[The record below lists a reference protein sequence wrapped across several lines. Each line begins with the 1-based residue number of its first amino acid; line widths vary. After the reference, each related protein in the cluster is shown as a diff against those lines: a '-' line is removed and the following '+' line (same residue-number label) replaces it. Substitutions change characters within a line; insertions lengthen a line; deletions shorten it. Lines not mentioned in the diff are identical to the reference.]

1 MYNSQFFQN
10 LEQGSQASAEVV
22 VPLILNKYNPKS
34 VIEFGCGH
42 GNWAKEFL
50 RRGAVSYIGVDG
62 GDISE
67 DELHFDRNL
76 FKRGDLNKSF
86 YVGKF
91 DLAVCLETAEHL
103 RPENSSILVESLTSA
118 SDIIIF
124 SAGIPG
130 QGGTGH
136 INEQWLSFWIG
147 HFSNYGFFIDDC
159 LRKEIW
165 DVEKIE
171 YWYRQ
176 NLVVFQ
182 KMEKPNLFGPVNV
195 VHPKTLEAASKH
207 IQNLENQLK
216 YETRLFKYET
226 RLFRLAQ
233 AAKHIILLVPRKIK
247 YELERVRN

>member
-1 MYNSQFFQN
+1 MYNYKFFKN
-10 LEQGSQASAEVV
+10 LEQGSKSSAEFT

-34 VIEFGCGH
+34 VIECGCGH

-50 RRGAVSYIGVDG
+50 RSGAVSYIGVDG
-62 GDISE
+62 GEISE

-76 FKRGDLNKSF
+76 FKRADLNTPF
-86 YVGKF
+86 FVGKF

-103 RPENSSILVESLTSA
+103 HPGSSSVLVETLTRA
-118 SDIIIF
+118 SEIIIF

-136 INEQWLSFWIG
+136 LNEQWLSFWIE
-147 HFSNYGFFIDDC
+147 HFSTYGFFIDDW

-165 DVEKIE
+165 NVEKVE

-182 KMEKPNLFGPVNV
+182 KMGKPILFGPVDI

-216 YETRLFKYET
+216 HVTK
-226 RLFRLAQ
+226 LFRLVRAVM
-233 AAKHIILLVPRKIK
+233 HIILLVPRKIK
-247 YELERVRN
+247 YELGRARN